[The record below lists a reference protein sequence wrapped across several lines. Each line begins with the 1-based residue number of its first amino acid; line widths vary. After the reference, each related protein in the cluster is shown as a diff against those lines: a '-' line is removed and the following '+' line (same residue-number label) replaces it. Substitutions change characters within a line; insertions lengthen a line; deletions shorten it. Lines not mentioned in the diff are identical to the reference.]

1 MLAAASLLFQ
11 ARVAFAFA
19 AASRPVTGAWGFDMA
34 GIDPSVKPGDD
45 FFRYCGGRW
54 LATTEIPLS
63 RAP

>member
-11 ARVAFAFA
+11 ARVAFA
-19 AASRPVTGAWGFDMA
+19 AASRPVTGARGFDMA